1 MKNTIPKQRIFWFR
15 RDLRWHDNH
24 ALLKALE
31 TSEDV
36 IPVFIFD
43 PNILGRLEK
52 NDKRVSLL
60 FDRIK
65 ELNALLENEKQ
76 IHILYGDPSLVFK
89 RLFKEYNIDSLF
101 CNEDYEP
108 YALERD
114 QKVSDICQEK
124 GISFHQYKDHLIF
137 HKDEILS
144 LEGNP
149 YSVYTPYMKRWMQKY
164 KENPP
169 RHYLSENLLH
179 KVSSKKIIGIQSL
192 SEIGFQKTSYHL
204 LAPKLHK
211 ENLTLYEQ
219 GRDVPSL
226 ETSQI
231 SVHLRFGML
240 SVREV
245 AKIAFE
251 HSSLLLR
258 EVVWRSFFAQILWHN
273 PRVISQPF
281 RAKYN
286 SLEWNNEDRLELWK
300 TGATGFPI
308 IDAGMRQ
315 LNETGYMHNRVRML
329 TASFLVKNM
338 GIDWRHGEHYFAAK
352 LMDFDLA
359 SNNGNWQWVAGTGC
373 DAAPYFRIFNP
384 VSQQAKFDPNF
395 TYCKRHIKHFD
406 HYLKNNSPILDLKKT
421 RLESIERYKQCL
433 ANEKS

>member
-1 MKNTIPKQRIFWFR
+1 MKNTIPKQRVFWFR

-43 PNILGRLEK
+43 PNILDRLEK

-65 ELNALLENEKQ
+65 ELNALLENDKQ
-76 IHILYGDPSLVFK
+76 IHILCGDPSSVFK
-89 RLFKEYNIDSLF
+89 RLFKEYNIGSLF

-137 HKDEILS
+137 HRDEILS
-144 LEGNP
+144 LEGKP

-164 KENPP
+164 RENPP
-169 RHYLSENLLH
+169 RHYPSENLLH
-179 KVSSKKIIGIQSL
+179 KVSSKKIIGIQSP
-192 SEIGFQKTSYHL
+192 SDIGFQKTSYQL
-204 LAPKLHK
+204 LAPKLNK
-211 ENLTLYEQ
+211 ESLTLYEK

-258 EVVWRSFFAQILWHN
+258 EIVWRSFFAQILWHN

-286 SLEWNNEDRLELWK
+286 SLDWNNEDRLELWK

-315 LNETGYMHNRVRML
+315 LNDTGYMHNRVRML

-338 GIDWRHGEHYFAAK
+338 GINWRHGEHYFAAK

-395 TYCKRHIKHFD
+395 TYCKRYIKHFD
-406 HYLKNNSPILDLKKT
+406 HYIKNTSPILDLKKT

>member
-1 MKNTIPKQRIFWFR
+1 MKNTTPKQRIFWFR

-24 ALLKALE
+24 ALLKAFE

-43 PNILGRLEK
+43 PNILDRLEK
-52 NDKRVSLL
+52 NDKRISLL
-60 FDRIK
+60 FDRIN
-65 ELNALLENEKQ
+65 ELNTLLEKEKQ
-76 IHILYGDPSLVFK
+76 IHVLYGDPSSVFK
-89 RLFKEYNIDSLF
+89 RLFKEYNVDSLF

-114 QKVSDICQEK
+114 QKVNDICQEK
-124 GISFHQYKDHLIF
+124 GIPFHQYKDHLIF
-137 HKDEILS
+137 HKNEILS

-149 YSVYTPYMKRWMQKY
+149 YSVYTPYMKKWMQKY
-164 KENPP
+164 KEDPP
-169 RHYLSENLLH
+169 RHYPSENLLH
-179 KVSSKKIIGIQSL
+179 KVSSKKIGGIQSL

-211 ENLTLYEQ
+211 QSLALYEQ

-245 AKIAFE
+245 VKIAFE

-286 SLEWNNEDRLELWK
+286 SLEWNNEDLLELWK

-338 GIDWRHGEHYFAAK
+338 GINWQYGEHYFAAK

>member
-1 MKNTIPKQRIFWFR
+1 MKNIIPKQRIFWFR

-31 TSEDV
+31 TSEGV

-43 PNILGRLEK
+43 PNILDRLEK
-52 NDKRVSLL
+52 NDKRVNLL

-65 ELNALLENEKQ
+65 ELNALLDNEKQ
-76 IHILYGDPSLVFK
+76 IHILYGDPPSVFK

-114 QKVSDICQEK
+114 KKVSDICLAK

-144 LEGNP
+144 LEGKP

-164 KENPP
+164 EENPP
-169 RHYLSENLLH
+169 RYYPSENLLY

-192 SEIGFQKTSYHL
+192 SDIGFQKTSYQL
-204 LAPKLHK
+204 LPPKLHK
-211 ENLTLYEQ
+211 ESLTLYEQ

-226 ETSQI
+226 QTSQI

-258 EVVWRSFFAQILWHN
+258 EVIWRSFFAQILWHN
-273 PRVISQPF
+273 PRVTSQPF

-300 TGATGFPI
+300 TGVTGFPI

-315 LNETGYMHNRVRML
+315 LNKTGYMHNRVRML

-338 GIDWRHGEHYFAAK
+338 GIDWRYGEHYFATK

-395 TYCKRHIKHFD
+395 TYCKKYIKRFD
-406 HYLKNNSPILDLKKT
+406 HYIKNTSPILDLKKT

-433 ANEKS
+433 ANE

>member
-1 MKNTIPKQRIFWFR
+1 MKNTITKQRIFWFR

-43 PNILGRLEK
+43 PNILDRLEK

-76 IHILYGDPSLVFK
+76 IHILYGDPSSVFK
-89 RLFKEYNIDSLF
+89 RLFKEYNVDSLF

-164 KENPP
+164 KEKPP
-169 RHYLSENLLH
+169 AYYLSENLLH
-179 KVSSKKIIGIQSL
+179 RVSSKKIIGIQSL

-204 LAPKLHK
+204 LTPKLHK
-211 ENLTLYEQ
+211 ESLTLYEQ

-226 ETSQI
+226 ETSQL

-273 PRVISQPF
+273 PRVINQPF

-338 GIDWRHGEHYFAAK
+338 GINWRHGEHYFAAK

-406 HYLKNNSPILDLKKT
+406 HYIKNTSPILDLKKT

>member
-1 MKNTIPKQRIFWFR
+1 MKNTITKQRIFWFR

-43 PNILGRLEK
+43 PNILDRLEK

-76 IHILYGDPSLVFK
+76 IHILYGDPSSVFK
-89 RLFKEYNIDSLF
+89 RLFKEYNVDSLF

-164 KENPP
+164 KEKPP
-169 RHYLSENLLH
+169 GYYLSENLLH
-179 KVSSKKIIGIQSL
+179 RVSSKKIIGIQSL

-204 LAPKLHK
+204 LTPKLHK
-211 ENLTLYEQ
+211 ESLTLYEQ

-226 ETSQI
+226 ETSQL

-273 PRVISQPF
+273 PRVINQPF

-338 GIDWRHGEHYFAAK
+338 GINWRHGEHYFAAK

-406 HYLKNNSPILDLKKT
+406 HYIKNTSPILDLKKT